1 MFMFKELKMLLDE
14 FYELEGTIKDDQKI
28 IDKLESEIKILEK
41 RLNTLYD
48 DYKLYVENNNDMVER
63 KRELEIIIN
72 NKIKEINK

>member
-1 MFMFKELKMLLDE
+1 MFKELKMLLDE

-28 IDKLESEIKILEK
+28 IDKLESEIKTLEK
-41 RLNTLYD
+41 RLNILYD

-63 KRELEIIIN
+63 RRELEIIIN

>member
-1 MFMFKELKMLLDE
+1 MFKELKMLLDE

-28 IDKLESEIKILEK
+28 IDKLESEIKTLEK
-41 RLNTLYD
+41 RLNSLYD

-63 KRELEIIIN
+63 RRELENIIN

>member
-1 MFMFKELKMLLDE
+1 MFKELKMLLDE

-28 IDKLESEIKILEK
+28 IDNLESEIKTLEK
-41 RLNTLYD
+41 ILKSLYD

>member
-1 MFMFKELKMLLDE
+1 MFKELKMLLDE

-28 IDKLESEIKILEK
+28 INKLESEIITLEK

-48 DYKLYVENNNDMVER
+48 DYKLYVENNNDMVEK

>member
-1 MFMFKELKMLLDE
+1 MFKELKMLLDE

-28 IDKLESEIKILEK
+28 IDKLESEIKTLEK
-41 RLNTLYD
+41 RLNALYD

-63 KRELEIIIN
+63 RRELENIIN